1 MFFRLFWF
9 LSPIKVIGLHINAAR
24 TKDFGDELVVTK
36 HVYEF
41 TVRAVKRIGLPQ
53 DIYFNG
59 NESLDCVAEVYS

>member
-1 MFFRLFWF
+1 M
-9 LSPIKVIGLHINAAR
+9 IGLHINAAR